1 MNELKNWSRRPAD
14 VANLFNPA
22 FLAALINRV
31 AVGYSASIS
40 RGLPFSLA
48 FVAIPLILHPP
59 ATDALPRTARANFH
73 GWLLENPQALI
84 GFAERAQAM
93 APLVREAISYGLN
106 NSVLTLDELRLAP
119 SLEKQFK
126 KWERSDYNRKFSRDS
141 QLLGKLLGQVSDVAT
156 IFALFGIR
164 P

>member
-1 MNELKNWSRRPAD
+1 MNELKSWSRRPTD

-31 AVGYSASIS
+31 AVGYSANIS
-40 RGLPFSLA
+40 KGLPFSLA
-48 FVAIPLILHPP
+48 FVAIPLVLHLPS
-59 ATDALPRTARANFH
+59 ANALPRTARTNFH

-93 APLVREAISYGLN
+93 VPLIREAISYGVN
-106 NSVLTLDELRLAP
+106 NSMLTLDELCLAP
-119 SLEKQFK
+119 SLEREFK
-126 KWERSDYNRKFSRDS
+126 KWEKSDYNRKFSRDS
-141 QLLGKLLGQVSDVAT
+141 QLLGKLLSQVSDVAT